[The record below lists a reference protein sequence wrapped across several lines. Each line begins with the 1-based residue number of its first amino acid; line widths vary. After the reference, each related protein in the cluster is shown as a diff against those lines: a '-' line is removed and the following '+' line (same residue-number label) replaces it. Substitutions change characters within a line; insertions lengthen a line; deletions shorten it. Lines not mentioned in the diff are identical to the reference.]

1 MIWFLNTNENK
12 LSTQKNKSEKNPVK
26 LSKYAIRKRP
36 QTFAIVI
43 KNEMEE
49 KNRIKWKYIR
59 ILVSTRL
66 KPAFTQFKREET
78 SRWSQSIKNVGT
90 LHAKSF
96 FNCVFFPFFLNIG
109 HWMTLACWR
118 QFAPFFIHH
127 FLNQN
132 FTSYVIHLKHA
143 RWKNS
148 RFTLLQ

>member
-1 MIWFLNTNENK
+1 MERFYGFNLLIWFLNTNENK

-49 KNRIKWKYIR
+49 KNRIKWPFCERKYIR

-96 FNCVFFPFFLNIG
+96 FNWVFFPFFFEHWALNDISV
-109 HWMTLACWR
+109 L
-118 QFAPFFIHH
+118 
-127 FLNQN
+127 
-132 FTSYVIHLKHA
+132 TSVRSIFHP
-143 RWKNS
+143 S
-148 RFTLLQ
+148 FP